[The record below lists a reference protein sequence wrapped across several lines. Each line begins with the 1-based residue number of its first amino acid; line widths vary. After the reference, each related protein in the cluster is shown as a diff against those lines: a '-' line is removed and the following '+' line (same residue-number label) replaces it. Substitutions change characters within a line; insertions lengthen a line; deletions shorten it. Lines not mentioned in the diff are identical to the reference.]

1 MLCGRGNADG
11 LATGIATLSHIK
23 SDHIR
28 PDHIRSGKRKAHMEV
43 ILLMAMTLDGKIA
56 RDSLQLVDW
65 TGKADKQYFV
75 RLTRKAGVV
84 IMGSKTFDTIGKP
97 LPGRKNIVMTR
108 NSDRKSQ
115 DENLVFTDQSPTQI
129 INSLGEEGFESVAL
143 IGGAIVNSLFAREN
157 LITQI
162 HVTLIPALFG
172 RGLSLF
178 RDSLDVK
185 LELVEN
191 REIEKDHLLLVYRV
205 IP

>member
-1 MLCGRGNADG
+1 
-11 LATGIATLSHIK
+11 
-23 SDHIR
+23 
-28 PDHIRSGKRKAHMEV
+28 MEV
-43 ILLMAMTLDGKIA
+43 LLLMAMTLDGKIA

-75 RLTRKAGVV
+75 RVTREAGVV
-84 IMGSKTFDTIGKP
+84 IMGSKTFDTIGTP

-108 NSDRKSQ
+108 NPDRTSDGG
-115 DENLVFTDQSPTQI
+115 NLVFTDQSPGQI
-129 INSLGEEGFESVAL
+129 ISDLKEEGFERVAL
-143 IGGAIVNSLFAREN
+143 IGGAMVNSSFAKEN

-162 HVTLIPALFG
+162 HVTLVPALFG

-178 RDSLDVK
+178 RDPLDVK

-191 REIEKDHLLLVYRV
+191 REIDRGHLLLVYRV

>member
-1 MLCGRGNADG
+1 MAKG
-11 LATGIATLSHIK
+11 LA
-23 SDHIR
+23 R
-28 PDHIRSGKRKAHMEV
+28 PDTVLLDKRKAHMEV

-75 RLTRKAGVV
+75 RVTREAGVV

-108 NSDRKSQ
+108 NPDRKSQ
-115 DENLVFTDQSPTQI
+115 DENLVFTDQSPIQI
-129 INSLGEEGFESVAL
+129 LNSLGEEGFERAAL
-143 IGGAIVNSLFAREN
+143 IGGAIINSLFAREN

-162 HVTLIPALFG
+162 HVTLVPALFG

-178 RDSLDVK
+178 REALDVK

-191 REIEKDHLLLVYRV
+191 REIDKGHLLLVYRV
-205 IP
+205 VQ